1 MIDRTL
7 THVREERLRRTA
19 PNAPRSWSRRPF
31 AWYDPVPGTAVVHEA
46 LVRRLAR

>member
-1 MIDRTL
+1 MIGLTL
-7 THVREERLRRTA
+7 THYREERLRRTA
-19 PNAPRSWSRRPF
+19 SNAPRGWSQPF